1 MRKVNTL
8 QESPN
13 PNSTLSIYK
22 PHIGCECSLSL
33 NGQHRQRSGF
43 PCKSDEQR
51 GPMQREELHRG
62 CKSLQIVG
70 IVRKN
75 GATNADEMLVCVQ

>member
-1 MRKVNTL
+1 MQQSRSMANTDSAAAFRASRMSSAG
-8 QESPN
+8 Q
-13 PNSTLSIYK
+13 
-22 PHIGCECSLSL
+22 C
-33 NGQHRQRSGF
+33 NG
-43 PCKSDEQR
+43 KSCTA
-51 GPMQREELHRG
+51 G